1 MSLAGK
7 KIGIVCGGESEERE
21 VSLKSGQAI
30 YKALKDEGLDVV
42 KMDVDRKML
51 KKIEREKIDVAILA
65 LHGGWGEDGTIQAVC
80 KLTRIP
86 FTGPDVLGSALAL
99 NKVMAKKIFKSESIP
114 TPPWKVISQDE
125 ITREGYLD
133 NFIKKLGEEFGLPVV
148 LKPALQGSSVGLKVV
163 KEKMNLKSSI
173 KESMK
178 YGKCLLV
185 EKYLR
190 GTEVTVGIL
199 GLGPNLEPLPV
210 VEIVPKRGVYDFK
223 SKYTEGQTQY
233 IVPARLPKKL
243 YEKAQLLALQAFK
256 ALNLDIVAR
265 IDMLIEKNRNLYVL
279 EANTN
284 PGMTA
289 TSLLP
294 KAALAA
300 GYEFPKLLRR
310 MIELAMKR
318 AAQ

>member
-1 MSLAGK
+1 MILADK
-7 KIGIVCGGESEERE
+7 KIGVLYGGESEERE

-51 KKIEREKIDVAILA
+51 KEIEREKIDVAVLA
-65 LHGGWGEDGTIQAVC
+65 LHGGWGEDGTIQAIC
-80 KLTRIP
+80 KLMEIP
-86 FTGPDVLGSALAL
+86 FTGPDLLGSALAL
-99 NKVMAKKIFKSESIP
+99 NKVMAKKIFKSEGIP
-114 TPPWKVISQDE
+114 TPPWKVISQE
-125 ITREGYLD
+125 ETTKRGYLD
-133 NFIKKLGEEFGLPVV
+133 RLAKKLEEEFGLPMV

-223 SKYTEGQTQY
+223 SKYTQGQTEY

-243 YEKAQLLALQAFK
+243 YEKTQLLALQAFK

-265 IDMLIEKNRNLYVL
+265 IDMLIEEDGNLYVL

-300 GYEFPKLLRR
+300 GYEFSKLLKR
-310 MIELAMKR
+310 MIELAIKR

>member
-1 MSLAGK
+1 MILADK
-7 KIGIVCGGESEERE
+7 KIGVLYGGESEERE

-51 KKIEREKIDVAILA
+51 KEIEREKIDVAVLA
-65 LHGGWGEDGTIQAVC
+65 LHGGWGEDGTIQAIC
-80 KLTRIP
+80 KLMEIP
-86 FTGPDVLGSALAL
+86 FTGPDLLGSALAL
-99 NKVMAKKIFKSESIP
+99 NKVMAKKIFKSEGIP
-114 TPPWKVISQDE
+114 TPPWKVISQE
-125 ITREGYLD
+125 ETTKRGYLD
-133 NFIKKLGEEFGLPVV
+133 RLAKKLEEEFGLPMV

-223 SKYTEGQTQY
+223 SKYTQGQTEY

-243 YEKAQLLALQAFK
+243 YEKTQLLALQAFK

-279 EANTN
+279 EANGT

-300 GYEFPKLLRR
+300 GYEFSKLLKR
-310 MIELAMKR
+310 MIELAIKR

>member
-1 MSLAGK
+1 MSLVGK
-7 KIGIVCGGESEERE
+7 KIGILCGGQSEERE
-21 VSLKSGQAI
+21 VSLKSGQTI
-30 YKALKDEGLDVV
+30 YQALKDEGLDVV
-42 KMDVDRKML
+42 KMDVDQAVL
-51 KKIEREKIDVAILA
+51 KKIERKKIDVAVLA

-80 KLTRIP
+80 KLMGIP

-99 NKVMAKKIFKSESIP
+99 NKVMAKKIFKSEGIP

-125 ITREGYLD
+125 TTKGGYLD
-133 NFIKKLGEEFGLPVV
+133 KLTQKLGDEFGLPVV
-148 LKPALQGSSVGLKVV
+148 LKPVLQGSSVGLKVV
-163 KEKMNLKSSI
+163 KEKTNLKSSI

-199 GLGPNLEPLPV
+199 GQGHDLEPLPV
-210 VEIVPKRGVYDFK
+210 VEIVPQRGVYDFK
-223 SKYTEGQTQY
+223 SKYTPGQTQY
-233 IVPARLPKKL
+233 IVPARLPPKL
-243 YEKAQLLALQAFK
+243 YEKTQLLAIQAFK

-265 IDMLIEKNRNLYVL
+265 IDMLIEEDRNLYVL

-300 GYEFPKLLRR
+300 GYEFPELLKRI
-310 MIELAMKR
+310 IELAIKR
-318 AAQ
+318 AAL

>member
-1 MSLAGK
+1 VILADK
-7 KIGIVCGGESEERE
+7 KIGVLYGGESEERE

-51 KKIEREKIDVAILA
+51 KEIEREKIDVAVLA

-80 KLTRIP
+80 KLMEIP
-86 FTGPDVLGSALAL
+86 FTGPDLLGSALAL
-99 NKVMAKKIFKSESIP
+99 NKVMAKKIFKSEDIP
-114 TPPWKVISQDE
+114 TPPWKVISQE
-125 ITREGYLD
+125 ETTKRGYLD
-133 NFIKKLGEEFGLPVV
+133 RLAKKLEEEFGLPIV

-223 SKYTEGQTQY
+223 SKYTQGETEY

-243 YEKAQLLALQAFK
+243 YKETQLLALQAFK

-265 IDMLIEKNRNLYVL
+265 IDMLIEEDRNLYVL

-300 GYEFPKLLRR
+300 GYEFSKLLKR
-310 MIELAMKR
+310 MIQLAIKR

>member
-1 MSLAGK
+1 MLLAGK
-7 KIGIVCGGESEERE
+7 KIGVLCGGESEERE

-30 YKALKDEGLDVV
+30 YRALKDEGLGVV
-42 KMDVDRKML
+42 KIDVDRAVL
-51 KKIEREKIDVAILA
+51 KKIEREKIDVAVLA

-80 KLTRIP
+80 KLMGIP

-114 TPPWKVISQDE
+114 TPPWSMISQEE
-125 ITREGYLD
+125 ITNHEHLD
-133 NFIKKLGEEFGLPVV
+133 RLVKKLSEEFGFPVV

-163 KEKMNLKSSI
+163 KEKTNLKSSI

-178 YGKCLLV
+178 YGKYLLV

-190 GTEVTVGIL
+190 ATEVTVGIL
-199 GLGPNLEPLPV
+199 GLGSDLEALPV
-210 VEIVPKRGVYDFK
+210 VEIVPKRGVYDFR
-223 SKYTEGQTQY
+223 SKYTQGETEY
-233 IVPARLPKKL
+233 IVPARLPKKI

-265 IDMLIEKNRNLYVL
+265 IDMLIGEDRNLYVL

-310 MIELAMKR
+310 MIELAIKR

>member
-1 MSLAGK
+1 MSLADQ
-7 KIGIVCGGESEERE
+7 KIGVVCGGESEERE

-80 KLTRIP
+80 KLIGIP

-148 LKPALQGSSVGLKVV
+148 LKPALQGSSVGLKV
-163 KEKMNLKSSI
+163 I
-173 KESMK
+173 
-178 YGKCLLV
+178 
-185 EKYLR
+185 
-190 GTEVTVGIL
+190 T
-199 GLGPNLEPLPV
+199 
-210 VEIVPKRGVYDFK
+210 
-223 SKYTEGQTQY
+223 
-233 IVPARLPKKL
+233 KK
-243 YEKAQLLALQAFK
+243 
-256 ALNLDIVAR
+256 
-265 IDMLIEKNRNLYVL
+265 
-279 EANTN
+279 
-284 PGMTA
+284 
-289 TSLLP
+289 
-294 KAALAA
+294 
-300 GYEFPKLLRR
+300 
-310 MIELAMKR
+310 
-318 AAQ
+318 

>member
-7 KIGIVCGGESEERE
+7 KIGILCGGESEERE

-42 KMDVDRKML
+42 KMDIDRKML
-51 KKIEREKIDVAILA
+51 KEIKGEKIDVAVLA

-80 KLTRIP
+80 KLMEIP

-99 NKVMAKKIFKSESIP
+99 NKIMAKKIFKSEGIP
-114 TPPWKVISQDE
+114 TPPWIMISQAE
-125 ITREGYLD
+125 TTKRGYLD
-133 NFIKKLGEEFGLPVV
+133 KLAKKLEEEFGLPVV

-163 KEKMNLKSSI
+163 REKMDLKSSI
-173 KESMK
+173 KKSMK

-199 GLGPNLEPLPV
+199 GLGSDLEPLPV

-223 SKYTEGQTQY
+223 SKYTQGQTEY
-233 IVPARLPKKL
+233 IVPARLPKRL
-243 YEKAQLLALQAFK
+243 YKETQLLALQAFK

>member
-7 KIGIVCGGESEERE
+7 KIGILCGGQSEERE

-42 KMDVDRKML
+42 KMDVDQAVL
-51 KKIEREKIDVAILA
+51 KKLERKKIDVAVLA

-80 KLTRIP
+80 KLMGIP

-99 NKVMAKKIFKSESIP
+99 NKVMAKKIFKSEGIP
-114 TPPWKVISQDE
+114 TLPWKVISQDE
-125 ITREGYLD
+125 TTKGGYLD
-133 NFIKKLGEEFGLPVV
+133 KLTQKLGDEFGLPVV
-148 LKPALQGSSVGLKVV
+148 LKSALQGSSVGLKVV
-163 KEKMNLKSSI
+163 KEKTNLKSSI

-199 GLGPNLEPLPV
+199 GQGHDLEPLPV

-223 SKYTEGQTQY
+223 SKYTPGQTQY

-243 YEKAQLLALQAFK
+243 YEKTQLLALQAFK

-265 IDMLIEKNRNLYVL
+265 IDMLIEEDRNLYVL

-300 GYEFPKLLRR
+300 GYEFPELLRR
-310 MIELAMKR
+310 IIELAIKR

>member
-1 MSLAGK
+1 MILADK
-7 KIGIVCGGESEERE
+7 KIGILYGGESEERE

-51 KKIEREKIDVAILA
+51 KEIEREKIDVAVLA

-80 KLTRIP
+80 KLMEIP
-86 FTGPDVLGSALAL
+86 FTGPDLLGSALAL
-99 NKVMAKKIFKSESIP
+99 NKVMAKKIFKSEGIP
-114 TPPWKVISQDE
+114 TPPWKVIFQE
-125 ITREGYLD
+125 ETTKRGYLD
-133 NFIKKLGEEFGLPVV
+133 RLAKKLEEEFGLPMV

-199 GLGPNLEPLPV
+199 GLGSDLEPLPV

-223 SKYTEGQTQY
+223 SKYTQGQTEY

-243 YEKAQLLALQAFK
+243 YEKTQLLALKAFK

-265 IDMLIEKNRNLYVL
+265 IDMLIEEDRNLYVL

-310 MIELAMKR
+310 MIELAIKR

>member
-1 MSLAGK
+1 VILADQ
-7 KIGIVCGGESEERE
+7 KIGVLYGGESEERE

-51 KKIEREKIDVAILA
+51 KEIEREKIDVAVLA

-80 KLTRIP
+80 KLMEIP
-86 FTGPDVLGSALAL
+86 FTGPDLLGSALAL
-99 NKVMAKKIFKSESIP
+99 NKVMAKKIFKSEDIP
-114 TPPWKVISQDE
+114 TPPWKVISQE
-125 ITREGYLD
+125 ETTKRGYLD
-133 NFIKKLGEEFGLPVV
+133 RLAKKLEEEFGLPIV
-148 LKPALQGSSVGLKVV
+148 LKPTLQGSSVGLKVV

-223 SKYTEGQTQY
+223 SKYTQGETEY

-243 YEKAQLLALQAFK
+243 YKETQLLALQAFK

-265 IDMLIEKNRNLYVL
+265 IDMLIEEDRNLYVL

-300 GYEFPKLLRR
+300 GYEFSKLLKR
-310 MIELAMKR
+310 MIQLAIKR

>member
-1 MSLAGK
+1 MLLAGK
-7 KIGIVCGGESEERE
+7 KIGVLCGGESEERE

-30 YKALKDEGLDVV
+30 YNALKEEGLDVV
-42 KMDVDRKML
+42 KIDVDGKVL
-51 KKIEREKIDVAILA
+51 KKIEREEIDVAVLA

-80 KLTRIP
+80 KLMGIP
-86 FTGPDVLGSALAL
+86 FTSPDVLGSALAL
-99 NKVMAKKIFKSESIP
+99 NKVIAKKIFKSEDIP

-125 ITREGYLD
+125 ITKEGYLD
-133 NFIKKLGEEFGLPVV
+133 RFVKKLKEEFGLPVV

-163 KEKMNLKSSI
+163 KEKMNLKSLI

-185 EKYLR
+185 EKYFR
-190 GTEVTVGIL
+190 ATEVTVGIL
-199 GLGPNLEPLPV
+199 GLGSDLEPLPV
-210 VEIVPKRGVYDFK
+210 VEIVPKRGVYDFR
-223 SKYTEGQTQY
+223 SKYTQGETEY
-233 IVPARLPKKL
+233 IVPARLPKKI
-243 YEKAQLLALQAFK
+243 YEKAQLLALRAFK

-265 IDMLIEKNRNLYVL
+265 IDMLIGEDRNLYVL

-284 PGMTA
+284 PGMTE

-300 GYEFPKLLRR
+300 GYQFPELLRR
-310 MIELAMKR
+310 MIELAIKR

>member
-1 MSLAGK
+1 MSLVGK
-7 KIGIVCGGESEERE
+7 KIGILCGGQSEERE
-21 VSLKSGQAI
+21 VSLKSGQTI
-30 YKALKDEGLDVV
+30 YQALKDEGLDVV
-42 KMDVDRKML
+42 KMDVDQAVL
-51 KKIEREKIDVAILA
+51 KKIERKKIDVAVLA

-80 KLTRIP
+80 KLMGIP

-99 NKVMAKKIFKSESIP
+99 NKVMAKKIFKSEGIP

-125 ITREGYLD
+125 TTKGGYLD
-133 NFIKKLGEEFGLPVV
+133 KLTQKLGDEFGLPVV
-148 LKPALQGSSVGLKVV
+148 LKPVLQGSSVGLKVV
-163 KEKMNLKSSI
+163 KEKTNLKSSI

-199 GLGPNLEPLPV
+199 GQGHDLEPLPV
-210 VEIVPKRGVYDFK
+210 VEIVPQRGVYDFK
-223 SKYTEGQTQY
+223 SKYTPGQTQY

-243 YEKAQLLALQAFK
+243 YEKTQLLALQAFK

-265 IDMLIEKNRNLYVL
+265 IDMLIEEDRNLYVL

-310 MIELAMKR
+310 MIELAIKR
-318 AAQ
+318 ATQ

>member
-1 MSLAGK
+1 MILADK
-7 KIGIVCGGESEERE
+7 KIGVLYGGESEERE

-51 KKIEREKIDVAILA
+51 KEIEREKIDVAVLA

-80 KLTRIP
+80 KLMEIP
-86 FTGPDVLGSALAL
+86 FTGPDLLGSALAL
-99 NKVMAKKIFKSESIP
+99 NKVMAKKIFKSEDIP
-114 TPPWKVISQDE
+114 TPPWKVISQE
-125 ITREGYLD
+125 ETTKRGYLD
-133 NFIKKLGEEFGLPVV
+133 RLAKKLEEEFGLPIV

-223 SKYTEGQTQY
+223 SKYTQGETEY

-243 YEKAQLLALQAFK
+243 YKETQLLALQAFK

-265 IDMLIEKNRNLYVL
+265 IDMLIEEDRNLYVL

-300 GYEFPKLLRR
+300 GYEFSKLLKR
-310 MIELAMKR
+310 MIQLAIKR

>member
-1 MSLAGK
+1 VILADK
-7 KIGIVCGGESEERE
+7 KIGVLYGGESEERE

-51 KKIEREKIDVAILA
+51 KEIEREKIDVAVLA

-80 KLTRIP
+80 KLMEIP
-86 FTGPDVLGSALAL
+86 FTGPDLLGSALAL
-99 NKVMAKKIFKSESIP
+99 NKVMAKKIFKSEDIP
-114 TPPWKVISQDE
+114 TPPWKVISQE
-125 ITREGYLD
+125 ETTKRGYLD
-133 NFIKKLGEEFGLPVV
+133 RLAKKLEEEFGLPIV
-148 LKPALQGSSVGLKVV
+148 LKPTLQGSSVGLKVV

-210 VEIVPKRGVYDFK
+210 VEIIPKRGVYDFK
-223 SKYTEGQTQY
+223 SKYTQGETEY

-243 YEKAQLLALQAFK
+243 YKETQLLALQAFK

-265 IDMLIEKNRNLYVL
+265 IDMLIEEDRNLYVL

-300 GYEFPKLLRR
+300 GYEFSKLLKR
-310 MIELAMKR
+310 MIQLAIKR

>member
-1 MSLAGK
+1 MILAGK
-7 KIGIVCGGESEERE
+7 KIGVLCGGESEERE

-42 KMDVDRKML
+42 KIDVDRKVL
-51 KKIEREKIDVAILA
+51 KKIEREGIDVAVLA

-80 KLTRIP
+80 KLMGIP
-86 FTGPDVLGSALAL
+86 FTSPDVLGSALAL
-99 NKVMAKKIFKSESIP
+99 NKVMTKKIFQSEGIP
-114 TPPWKVISQDE
+114 TPPWIMISQDE
-125 ITREGYLD
+125 TTKEGYLD
-133 NFIKKLGEEFGLPVV
+133 NFIKKLREEFGLPVV
-148 LKPALQGSSVGLKVV
+148 LKPALQGSSVGLKVIN
-163 KEKMNLKSSI
+163 EKMNLKSSI

-190 GTEVTVGIL
+190 ATEVTVGIL
-199 GLGPNLEPLPV
+199 GLRSDLEPLPV

-223 SKYTEGQTQY
+223 SKYTLGETEY
-233 IVPARLPKKL
+233 IVPARLPKKI

-265 IDMLIEKNRNLYVL
+265 IDMLIGEDRNLYVL

-300 GYEFPKLLRR
+300 GYQFPMLLRR
-310 MIELAMKR
+310 MIELAIKR

>member
-1 MSLAGK
+1 
-7 KIGIVCGGESEERE
+7 
-21 VSLKSGQAI
+21 
-30 YKALKDEGLDVV
+30 
-42 KMDVDRKML
+42 
-51 KKIEREKIDVAILA
+51 
-65 LHGGWGEDGTIQAVC
+65 GTIQAVC
-80 KLTRIP
+80 KLMRIP

-99 NKVMAKKIFKSESIP
+99 NKVMAKKIFKSEGIP

-125 ITREGYLD
+125 TTKRGYLD
-133 NFIKKLGEEFGLPVV
+133 RLAKKLEEKFGLPMV
-148 LKPALQGSSVGLKVV
+148 LKPTLQGSSIGLKVV

-178 YGKCLLV
+178 FGKCLLV
-185 EKYLR
+185 EKHLKA
-190 GTEVTVGIL
+190 TEVTVGIL
-199 GLGPNLEPLPV
+199 GRGPNLEPLPV

-223 SKYTEGQTQY
+223 SKYTQGQTQY

-243 YEKAQLLALQAFK
+243 YEKTQLLALQAFK

-279 EANTN
+279 EANGT

-310 MIELAMKR
+310 MIELAIKR
-318 AAQ
+318 AEQ

>member
-1 MSLAGK
+1 MILADK
-7 KIGIVCGGESEERE
+7 KIGVLYGGESEERE
-21 VSLKSGQAI
+21 ISLKSGQAI

-51 KKIEREKIDVAILA
+51 KEIEREKIDVAVLA

-80 KLTRIP
+80 KLMEIP
-86 FTGPDVLGSALAL
+86 FTGPDLLGSALAL
-99 NKVMAKKIFKSESIP
+99 NKVMAKKIFKSEGIP
-114 TPPWKVISQDE
+114 TPPWKVISQE
-125 ITREGYLD
+125 ETTKRGYLD
-133 NFIKKLGEEFGLPVV
+133 RLTKKLGEEFGLPIV

-199 GLGPNLEPLPV
+199 GLAPDLEPLPV

-223 SKYTEGQTQY
+223 SKYTQGETEY
-233 IVPARLPKKL
+233 IVPARLPKRL
-243 YEKAQLLALQAFK
+243 YEKTQLLALQAFK

-265 IDMLIEKNRNLYVL
+265 IDMLIEEDRNLYVL

-300 GYEFPKLLRR
+300 GYEFSKLLKR
-310 MIELAMKR
+310 MIELAIKR